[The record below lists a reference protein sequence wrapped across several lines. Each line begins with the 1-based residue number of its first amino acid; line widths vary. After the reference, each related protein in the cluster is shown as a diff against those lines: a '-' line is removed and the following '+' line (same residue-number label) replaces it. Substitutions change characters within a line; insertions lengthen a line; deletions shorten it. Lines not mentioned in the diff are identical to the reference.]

1 MQYYKGEEKMRSA
14 KEQEYFPY
22 DLKTTCYI
30 LVKNNGD
37 VSQVAHNNSE
47 LKAAYD
53 LVINGEAVLYA
64 VWPGTYRSDLFIID
78 DINSFADAV
87 GIYRKDSHIHDVE
100 WKISDLDDGVS
111 RYAWVDCKFKCGCSF
126 RKIGIRKFA
135 NDMREQKG
143 WVVATST
150 GYGCH
155 GDEFTISVSRASLKR
170 K

>member
-1 MQYYKGEEKMRSA
+1 MRSA
-14 KEQEYFPY
+14 KEQECFPY

-30 LVKNNGD
+30 MVKNNGD
-37 VSQVAHNNSE
+37 VSQVTHNKSK

-53 LVINGEAVLYA
+53 L
-64 VWPGTYRSDLFIID
+64 D
-78 DINSFADAV
+78 D
-87 GIYRKDSHIHDVE
+87 
-100 WKISDLDDGVS
+100 WVS
-111 RYAWVDCKFKCGCSF
+111 RYARIDCKFKCGCSF
-126 RKIGIRKFA
+126 QKIGIKKFA

-155 GDEFTISVSRASLKR
+155 CDEFTILVTRASLKR